1 MLSQIVTLMELRKKS
16 CQWWTGVLL
25 AILIICYLRYYW
37 QISSK
42 LLVTLPTCSDLLGG
56 AGIAITENPILS
68 LASLSALSPPISPH
82 PSCSPPTLP
91 PIPSCAGQPG
101 LTGERL
107 AHERKV
113 VLMMMFG
120 FEVDTLEISLRS
132 QLDWVDTV
140 FLVEA
145 TSTTKGVGRDDGHEI
160 ADYYNCIVDR
170 WPSLSCG
177 RD

>member
-1 MLSQIVTLMELRKKS
+1 MLPYRVFLLPRYVFILLTLTLLTLYFIYNSYSNTYSPVYKKCSQLR
-16 CQWWTGVLL
+16 
-25 AILIICYLRYYW
+25 R
-37 QISSK
+37 
-42 LLVTLPTCSDLLGG
+42 G
-56 AGIAITENPILS
+56 AGIPYNSNPILTLS
-68 LASLSALSPPISPH
+68 SLSALSPPSSSP

-91 PIPSCAGQPG
+91 HIPSCAGQPG

-120 FEVDTLEISLRS
+120 FEVDTLEISLRE

-145 TSTTKGVGRDDGHEI
+145 TSTTKGVGGDDDHET
-160 ADYYNCIVDR
+160 ADYYDCIFDR